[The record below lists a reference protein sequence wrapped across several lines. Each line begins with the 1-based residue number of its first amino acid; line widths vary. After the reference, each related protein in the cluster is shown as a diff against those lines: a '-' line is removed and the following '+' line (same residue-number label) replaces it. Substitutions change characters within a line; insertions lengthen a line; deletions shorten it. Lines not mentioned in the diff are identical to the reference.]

1 MSDYNRFQ
9 FLKVELEDGLATV
22 TLNRPN
28 SLNAVTPAMH
38 TEITEVWPMISSD
51 PQVRAVLLTG
61 AGRAFCAGG
70 DIKSM
75 ASPQESAASG
85 GAKFPTP
92 ETIGEGHR
100 LVYNILDCQRP
111 IVAAINGDAIGLGA
125 TIALFCDVTVAAET
139 ARIADT
145 HVGIG
150 VVAGDGGAV
159 IWPWLI
165 GPNRAKEFLMRG
177 NKLTGAEAARIG
189 LVNYAVPAEQV
200 LPKARELARELADG
214 PAWAIRWTKLSV
226 NKLLKE
232 AVNSVLDASIAY
244 EMATF
249 NMRDHHEAAQAFIE
263 KRKPDF
269 KG

>member
-1 MSDYNRFQ
+1 MSDYSRFQ
-9 FLKVELEDGLATV
+9 HLKVEIEEGLATV
-22 TLNRPN
+22 TLNRPG
-28 SLNAVTPAMH
+28 SLNAINPAMH
-38 TEITEVWPMISSD
+38 TEITEIWPVISND
-51 PQVRAVLLTG
+51 PRIRAVLLTG

-75 ASPQESAASG
+75 GTPGEAISSG

-92 ETIGEGHR
+92 ESIAEGHR
-100 LVYNILDCQRP
+100 LVYNLLDCQRP
-111 IVAAINGDAIGLGA
+111 IVAAINGDAMGLGA
-125 TIALFCDVTVAAET
+125 TLALFCDVTVAAET

-165 GPNRAKEFLMRG
+165 GANRAKEFLMRG
-177 NKLTGAEAARIG
+177 NRLTGAEAAKIG
-189 LVNYAVPAEQV
+189 LVNYALPSAEV

-226 NKLLKE
+226 NKLLKD
-232 AVNSVLDASIAY
+232 AVNSVLDSSLAY
-244 EMATF
+244 ELATF
-249 NMRDHHEAAQAFIE
+249 NMPDHTEAAQAFIE
-263 KRKPDF
+263 KRKPNF
-269 KG
+269 RT

>member
-1 MSDYNRFQ
+1 MSEYSRFQ
-9 FLKVELEDGLATV
+9 NLKVEVEDGLAMV
-22 TLNRPN
+22 TLNRPGA
-28 SLNAVTPAMH
+28 LNAITPAMH
-38 TEITEVWPMISSD
+38 TEITEIWPLISND
-51 PQVRAVLLTG
+51 PGIRAVVLTG
-61 AGRAFCAGG
+61 SGRAFCAGG
-70 DIKSM
+70 DIKAMGTPEEGMS
-75 ASPQESAASG
+75 SS

-92 ETIGEGHR
+92 ESIAEGHR
-100 LVYNILDCQRP
+100 LVYNLLDCQRP

-139 ARIADT
+139 ARLADT

-177 NKLTGAEAARIG
+177 NKLTGAEAAKIG
-189 LVNYAVPAEQV
+189 LVNYAVPADQV
-200 LPKARELARELADG
+200 LSKARELARELADG

-232 AVNSVLDASIAY
+232 AVNSVLDSSLAY
-244 EMATF
+244 ELATF
-249 NMRDHHEAAQAFIE
+249 NMPDHKEAAQAFIE
-263 KRKPDF
+263 KRKPNF
-269 KG
+269 RS

>member
-1 MSDYNRFQ
+1 MSDYSRFQ
-9 FLKVELEDGLATV
+9 HLKVELEDGLATV
-22 TLNRPN
+22 TLNRPG
-28 SLNAVTPAMH
+28 SLNAINPAMH
-38 TEITEVWPMISSD
+38 TEVTEIWPLINND
-51 PQVRAVLLTG
+51 PEIRAVLLTG

-75 ASPQESAASG
+75 APAEESMGSG

-92 ETIGEGHR
+92 ESIAEGHR
-100 LVYNILDCQRP
+100 LVYNLLDCQRP

-177 NKLTGAEAARIG
+177 NKLTGAEAAKIG
-189 LVNYAVPAEQV
+189 LVNYAVPAAEV
-200 LPKARELARELADG
+200 LPKARELARELAEG

-232 AVNSVLDASIAY
+232 AVNSVLDSSLAY
-244 EMATF
+244 ELATF
-249 NMRDHHEAAQAFIE
+249 NLPDHKEAAQAFIE
-263 KRKPDF
+263 KRKPNF
-269 KG
+269 RT

>member
-1 MSDYNRFQ
+1 MSDYSRFQ
-9 FLKVELEDGLATV
+9 NLKVEIEDGLATV

-28 SLNAVTPAMH
+28 ALNAIHPAMH
-38 TEITEVWPMISSD
+38 TEITEIWPVISND
-51 PQVRAVLLTG
+51 PAIRAVVITG

-75 ASPQESAASG
+75 APPGDSMTSG
-85 GAKFPTP
+85 GVKFPTP
-92 ETIGEGHR
+92 ESIAEGHR

-111 IVAAINGDAIGLGA
+111 IVAAINGDAMGLGA

-145 HVGIG
+145 HVSIG

-177 NKLTGAEAARIG
+177 NRLTGAEAAKIG
-189 LVNYAVPAEQV
+189 LVNYALPTAEV

-232 AVNSVLDASIAY
+232 AVNEVLDTSLAF
-244 EMATF
+244 ELATF
-249 NMRDHHEAAQAFIE
+249 NLPEHREAAQAFIE
-263 KRKPDF
+263 KRKPNF
-269 KG
+269 RG

>member
-1 MSDYNRFQ
+1 MADYSKFQ
-9 FLKVELEDGLATV
+9 HLKVENEDGLFTV

-28 SLNAVTPAMH
+28 SLNAINPPMH
-38 TEITEVWPMISSD
+38 TEITEIWPVLSND
-51 PQVRAVLLTG
+51 PEVRAVVLTG

-75 ASPQESAASG
+75 APPGESMGSG
-85 GAKFPTP
+85 GVKFPTP
-92 ETIGEGHR
+92 ESTAEGAR

-111 IVAAINGDAIGLGA
+111 IVAAINGDAMGLGA
-125 TIALFCDVTVAAET
+125 TLALFCDVTVAAET

-145 HVGIG
+145 HVSIG

-177 NKLTGAEAARIG
+177 ARLTGAEAAKIG
-189 LVNYAVPAEQV
+189 LVNYALPTAEV
-200 LPKARELARELADG
+200 LPKAREIARELADG
-214 PAWAIRWTKLSV
+214 PAWAIRWTKVSV

-232 AVNSVLDASIAY
+232 AVNEVLDTSLALEIV
-244 EMATF
+244 TF
-249 NMRDHHEAAQAFIE
+249 NMPEHKEAAAAFVE
-263 KRKPDF
+263 KRKPNF
-269 KG
+269 RG